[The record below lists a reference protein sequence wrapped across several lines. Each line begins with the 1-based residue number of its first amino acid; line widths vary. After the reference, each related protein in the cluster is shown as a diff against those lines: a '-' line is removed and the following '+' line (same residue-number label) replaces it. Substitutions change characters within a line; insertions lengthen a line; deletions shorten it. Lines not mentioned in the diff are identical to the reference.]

1 MGKVALRVLAMMMVL
16 SLGAATAFAASPGSG
31 GNYVDADGDGIC
43 DYAGS
48 VCSFADADGDGLC
61 DSCGTAHLR
70 GMAGAGCG
78 GNLVDA
84 DGDGICDNLT
94 DTDGDGV
101 CDNSARGHG
110 RGRGNGNGFRGG
122 CRR

>member
-48 VCSFADADGDGLC
+48 VCSFADADGDG
-61 DSCGTAHLR
+61 
-70 GMAGAGCG
+70 
-78 GNLVDA
+78 
-84 DGDGICDNLT
+84 ICDNLT